1 MCSLNYAWTVKIVLH
16 YIILFSIVCTVR
28 AAVSS
33 AELCA
38 LLLLCLCPWC
48 WLGGRISSLDSSLML
63 LFKEELNT
71 SWKCVFAD
79 PQWLNVSPC
88 CSEVQVDSR
97 TRWHHCWVW
106 LQVQQSTLSDIIQP
120 HLSVMLRSEVK
131 RASDRLNFI
140 LRFSGL
146 FICPLFGLSLHHFLP
161 SAFLFLLH
169 LFVLMIS
176 VYGAQLIYRKVKPTL
191 HSQHASWC
199 ECILVNEQ
207 TALSHGAPICFHI
220 SSSEWSHIFFSQCSP
235 KFSNISWRLSHWHP
249 KVCWRTQ
256 TLRAGNE
263 L

>member
-1 MCSLNYAWTVKIVLH
+1 MYVQWEQQSPLQSSVLCCCSVSVHGADWEDGSAHWTLVW
-16 YIILFSIVCTVR
+16 C
-28 AAVSS
+28 
-33 AELCA
+33 C
-38 LLLLCLCPWC
+38 CLKRNLTPP
-48 WLGGRISSLDSSLML
+48 
-63 LFKEELNT
+63 EN
-71 SWKCVFAD
+71 VFAD
-79 PQWLNVSPC
+79 LQWLNVSPC

-176 VYGAQLIYRKVKPTL
+176 VYGAQLNYRKVKPTL

-220 SSSEWSHIFFSQCSP
+220 SSSEWSHVFFSQCSP
-235 KFSNISWRLSHWHP
+235 KFSNISWRPSHWHP